1 MRANEPAAIPGQ
13 VAEELAGQQFET
25 FADLRK
31 AIWKSIAA
39 NDELSSSF
47 SAASLGNMKR
57 SMAPF
62 APPEYQTGLSDA
74 GMRFNIHHVESI
86 ESGGTVY
93 DLSNLQIVSPKVH
106 AEIHY

>member
-1 MRANEPAAIPGQ
+1 
-13 VAEELAGQQFET
+13 
-25 FADLRK
+25 
-31 AIWKSIAA
+31 
-39 NDELSSSF
+39 
-47 SAASLGNMKR
+47 
-57 SMAPF
+57 MAPF